1 MTKTPLPLRADDL
14 TTFTRALSRQL
25 GQASPSHLALMNML
39 ARAAGFQNLQHLRAA
54 SAAQRRLDSRVE
66 APPLEPSPADARQVE
81 RALHQFDALGRL
93 QAWPARRAVQTL
105 ALWGLW
111 SAFPAGSSLRE
122 REVNDLL
129 QPEHLF
135 GDPATLRRTMI
146 SCGLVTRQPD
156 CTDYRRVEREP
167 PAEAKAVI
175 RSLSARRSARLA
187 GARANA

>member
-1 MTKTPLPLRADDL
+1 MTKTLLPLRADDL

-25 GQASPSHLALMNML
+25 GPDGPSHLALMNML

-54 SAAQRRLDSRVE
+54 SAAQRRLDSHSE
-66 APPLEPSPADARQVE
+66 APPADARQVE

-93 QAWPARRAVQTL
+93 RAWPARRAVQTL

-111 SAFPAGSSLRE
+111 SALPAGASLRE
-122 REVNDLL
+122 REVNDRL

-146 SCGLVTRQPD
+146 SCGLLTRQAD
-156 CTDYRRVEREP
+156 GSDYRRVEREP